1 MIREGNFV
9 KSSKK
14 GQLTAHDIR
23 HWVGCENCEGLAD
36 DRVAIKTPQGWM
48 HGICAFKCLGVE
60 GILEL
65 PMKERGKLTLGD
77 IPIKY
82 QRKIFG

>member
-1 MIREGNFV
+1 MLRDGDLML
-9 KSSKK
+9 SSKK
-14 GQLTAHDIR
+14 GKLTAHDIR
-23 HWVGCENCEGLAD
+23 HWTGCENCEGLAD
-36 DRVAIKTPQGWM
+36 DRVAIKTPQGYM

-65 PMKERGKLTLGD
+65 PMKERSKIKLSD

-82 QRKIFG
+82 RRRVFG